1 MTLIFVEQL
10 TQRLKYTFDFVF
22 NGRGLSYELTSDL
35 TYFSASNLQK
45 FNYSAHSIPNVPTL
59 VPCSLLFEEEIH
71 PISLDK
77 VTMDDIEFMSFNESP
92 DLVASIFFVL
102 SRYEEYWKVER
113 DEHNRFPALC
123 SMQSVFGWLDEPIC
137 DRWALSL
144 LQFIGINSVTA
155 SEFKIQPTFDID
167 STFAYKGKGAFRTT
181 AGILKDLSKGRINRV
196 QDRIKVLIQKR
207 KDPFDTFDK
216 ITQIAEQYPETR
228 CFWLLAD
235 FGTYNKNLSYTN
247 PQQGEIISKLSS
259 ACEIGIH
266 PGYETYMN
274 ATNLALEI
282 HRLTSLT
289 KKEIRIS
296 RQHFLR
302 LSIPETYNNLT
313 EHNIQIDYSMG
324 YAETTG
330 FRMGTAR
337 QTPWFNLKT
346 NEITSLQLQP
356 FCYMDGTLN
365 EYMKLSPN
373 QAIEEVKRLKALV
386 KEYGGTFSFIWHNET
401 LGFKHHWKTWEPVFK
416 ESISYS

>member
-10 TQRLKYTFDFVF
+10 TNRLKYTFDFVF
-22 NGRGLSYELTSDL
+22 NARGLSYELTTDL
-35 TYFSASNLQK
+35 TYFSTSNQQK
-45 FNYSAHSIPNVPTL
+45 FNYSGHSIPNVPTL
-59 VPCSLLFEEEIH
+59 VPCSLLFEEAIH
-71 PISLDK
+71 QISLDK
-77 VTMDDIEFMSFNESP
+77 VTMDDIEFMSFNDCP

-113 DEHNRFPALC
+113 DEHDRFPALC
-123 SMQSVFGWLDEPIC
+123 SMQSVFGWLHEPSC
-137 DRWALSL
+137 DRWANSL
-144 LQFIGINSVTA
+144 LQFIGINSVP
-155 SEFKIQPTFDID
+155 SLEYKIQPTFDID
-167 STFAYKGKGAFRTT
+167 STFAYKGKGTFRTT

-196 QDRIKVLIQKR
+196 KDRIQVLIQKR
-207 KDPFDTFDK
+207 KDPFDTFDQ

-235 FGTYNKNLSYTN
+235 FGTYNKNLSHTN

-282 HRLTSLT
+282 HRLTRLT

-386 KEYGGTFSFIWHNET
+386 KEYGGNFSFIWHNET
-401 LGFKHHWKTWEPVFK
+401 LGFKHHWKGWEPVFE
-416 ESISYS
+416 ESVSYS

>member
-10 TQRLKYTFDFVF
+10 TQRLQYTFDFVF
-22 NGRGLSYELTSDL
+22 NARGLSYELTSDL
-35 TYFSASNLQK
+35 TYFSSSNQQK
-45 FNYSAHSIPNVPTL
+45 FNYSAHTISDVPSL
-59 VPCSLLFEEEIH
+59 VPSTLLFEEAIH
-71 PISLDK
+71 QISLDK
-77 VTMDDIEFMSFNESP
+77 VTMDDIEFMSFNDCP

-113 DEHNRFPALC
+113 DEHDRFPAFC
-123 SMQSVFGWLDEPIC
+123 SMQSVFGWLHEPIC

-144 LQFIGINSVTA
+144 LQFIGINSVPD
-155 SEFKIQPTFDID
+155 SEFNIQPTFDID

-196 QDRIKVLIQKR
+196 KDRIKVLIQKR
-207 KDPFDTFDK
+207 KDPFDTFDQ

-259 ACEIGIH
+259 TCEIGIH
-266 PGYETYMN
+266 PGYDTYMN

-289 KKEIRIS
+289 KKEIKIS

-302 LSIPETYNNLT
+302 LSIPETYNHLT

-337 QTPWFNLKT
+337 LTPWFNLKT

-401 LGFKHHWKTWEPVFK
+401 LGFKHHWKTWEPVFE

>member
-1 MTLIFVEQL
+1 
-10 TQRLKYTFDFVF
+10 
-22 NGRGLSYELTSDL
+22 
-35 TYFSASNLQK
+35 
-45 FNYSAHSIPNVPTL
+45 
-59 VPCSLLFEEEIH
+59 
-71 PISLDK
+71 
-77 VTMDDIEFMSFNESP
+77 
-92 DLVASIFFVL
+92 L

-113 DEHNRFPALC
+113 DEHDRFPALC
-123 SMQSVFGWLDEPIC
+123 SMQSVFGWLNEPIC

-144 LQFIGINSVTA
+144 LQFIGINSVTS
-155 SEFKIQPTFDID
+155 SELKIQPTFDID
-167 STFAYKGKGAFRTT
+167 STFAYKGKGTFRTT

-196 QDRIKVLIQKR
+196 KDRIQVLIQKR

-235 FGTYNKNLSYTN
+235 FGTYNKNLSHTN

-266 PGYETYMN
+266 PGYDTYTN
-274 ATNLALEI
+274 ATNLRHEI

-289 KKEIRIS
+289 KKEIKIS

-302 LSIPETYNNLT
+302 LSISETYNHLT

-373 QAIEEVKRLKALV
+373 QAIKEVKRLKALV

-401 LGFKHHWKTWEPVFK
+401 LGFKHHWKGWEPVFEK
-416 ESISYS
+416 SVSYS

>member
-10 TQRLKYTFDFVF
+10 TKRLQYTFDFVF
-22 NGRGLSYELTSDL
+22 NARGLSYEITSDL

-45 FNYSAHSIPNVPTL
+45 FNYSAHSIPEVPTL
-59 VPCSLLFEEEIH
+59 VPCSLLFEKEIH
-71 PISLDK
+71 QISLDK
-77 VTMDDIEFMSFNESP
+77 VTMDDIEFISFNDCP

-113 DEHNRFPALC
+113 DEHDRFPAFC
-123 SMQSVFGWLDEPIC
+123 SMQSVFGWLHEPIC

-144 LQFIGINSVTA
+144 LHFIGINTVPST
-155 SEFKIQPTFDID
+155 EFILQPTFDID
-167 STFAYKGKGAFRTT
+167 STFAYKGKGAFRST

-196 QDRIKVLIQKR
+196 LDRIKVLIQKR

-289 KKEIRIS
+289 KKEIKIS
-296 RQHFLR
+296 RQHFLK
-302 LSIPETYNNLT
+302 LSIPDTYNHLT

-401 LGFKHHWKTWEPVFK
+401 LGFKHHWKTWEPVFE

>member
-45 FNYSAHSIPNVPTL
+45 FNYSAHSIPEVPTL

-196 QDRIKVLIQKR
+196 KDRIQVLIQKR
-207 KDPFDTFDK
+207 KDPFDTFDQ
-216 ITQIAEQYPETR
+216 ITQIAEQYPKTR

-313 EHNIQIDYSMG
+313 KHNIQIDYSMG

-330 FRMGTAR
+330 YRMGTAR

-401 LGFKHHWKTWEPVFK
+401 LGFKHHWKTWEPVFE

>member
-10 TQRLKYTFDFVF
+10 TNRLKYTFDFVF
-22 NGRGLSYELTSDL
+22 NARGLSYEFTSDL

-45 FNYSAHSIPNVPTL
+45 FNYSAHSIPEVPTL
-59 VPCSLLFEEEIH
+59 VPCSLLFEEAIH

-155 SEFKIQPTFDID
+155 SEFNIQPTFDID
-167 STFAYKGKGAFRTT
+167 STFAYAGKGTFRTT

-282 HRLTSLT
+282 HRLTRLT

-386 KEYGGTFSFIWHNET
+386 KEYGGNFSFIWHNET
-401 LGFKHHWKTWEPVFK
+401 LGFKHHWKGWEPVFE
-416 ESISYS
+416 ESVSYS

>member
-10 TQRLKYTFDFVF
+10 TQRLQYTFDFVF
-22 NGRGLSYELTSDL
+22 NARGLSYEFTSDL

-45 FNYSAHSIPNVPTL
+45 FNYSAHSIPEVPTL

-155 SEFKIQPTFDID
+155 SEFNIQPTFDID
-167 STFAYKGKGAFRTT
+167 STFAYAGKGTFRTT
-181 AGILKDLSKGRINRV
+181 AGILKDLSKGRINHV

-401 LGFKHHWKTWEPVFK
+401 LGFKHHWKTWEPVFE

>member
-10 TQRLKYTFDFVF
+10 TNRLKYTFDFVF
-22 NGRGLSYELTSDL
+22 NARGLSYEFTTDL
-35 TYFSASNLQK
+35 TYFSSSNHQK
-45 FNYSAHSIPNVPTL
+45 FNYSAHSLPNVPSL

-71 PISLDK
+71 QISLDK
-77 VTMDDIEFMSFNESP
+77 VTMDEMEFMSFNECP

-113 DEHNRFPALC
+113 DEHDRFPALC
-123 SMQSVFGWLDEPIC
+123 SMQSVFSWLDEPIC

-155 SEFKIQPTFDID
+155 SEFNIQPTFDID

-196 QDRIKVLIQKR
+196 KDRIQVLIKKR
-207 KDPFDTFDK
+207 KDPFDTFDQ

-235 FGTYNKNLSYTN
+235 FGAYNKNLSYTN
-247 PQQGEIISKLSS
+247 PQQGEIIAKLAS
-259 ACEIGIH
+259 ACEVGIH
-266 PGYETYMN
+266 PGYDTYTN
-274 ATNLALEI
+274 ATNLRHEI

-289 KKEIRIS
+289 KKEIKIS

-302 LSIPETYNNLT
+302 LSIPETYNNLI
-313 EHNIQIDYSMG
+313 EQHIQIDYSMG

-365 EYMKLSPN
+365 EYMNLSPN

-386 KEYGGTFSFIWHNET
+386 KVYGGTFSFIWHNET
-401 LGFKHHWKTWEPVFK
+401 LGFKHHWKTWEPVFE

>member
-10 TQRLKYTFDFVF
+10 TKRLQYTFDFVF
-22 NGRGLSYELTSDL
+22 NARGLSYELTSDL
-35 TYFSASNLQK
+35 TYFSTSNQQK
-45 FNYSAHSIPNVPTL
+45 FNYSAHFIPNVPTL
-59 VPCSLLFEEEIH
+59 IPCSLLFEEEIH

-77 VTMDDIEFMSFNESP
+77 VTMDDIEFMSFNKSP

-137 DRWALSL
+137 DRWALGL
-144 LQFIGINSVTA
+144 LKFIGINSVTA
-155 SEFKIQPTFDID
+155 SEFNIQPTFDID
-167 STFAYKGKGAFRTT
+167 STFAYTGKGTFRTT

-196 QDRIKVLIQKR
+196 KDRIQVLIQKR

-216 ITQIAEQYPETR
+216 ITQIAEQFPETR

-289 KKEIRIS
+289 KKEIKIS

-302 LSIPETYNNLT
+302 LSIPETYNHLT

-337 QTPWFNLKT
+337 QTPWFNLET

-386 KEYGGTFSFIWHNET
+386 KVFGGTFSFIWHNET
-401 LGFKHHWKTWEPVFK
+401 LGFKHHWKTWEPVFE

>member
-10 TQRLKYTFDFVF
+10 TKRLQYTFDFVF
-22 NGRGLSYELTSDL
+22 NARGLSYEFTTDL
-35 TYFSASNLQK
+35 TYFSNSNQHK

-71 PISLDK
+71 QISLDK
-77 VTMDDIEFMSFNESP
+77 VTMDDIEFMSFNDCQ

-113 DEHNRFPALC
+113 DEHDRFPALC

-137 DRWALSL
+137 DRWANSL
-144 LQFIGINSVTA
+144 LQFIGINSVP
-155 SEFKIQPTFDID
+155 SLEYKIQPTFDID
-167 STFAYKGKGAFRTT
+167 STFAYKGKGAFRTF

-196 QDRIKVLIQKR
+196 KDRIQVLIQNR
-207 KDPFDTFDK
+207 KDPFDTFDL
-216 ITQIAEQYPETR
+216 ITEIAEQYPETR
-228 CFWLLAD
+228 CFWLLAN
-235 FGTYNKNLSYTN
+235 FGTNNKNLSHTN

-259 ACEIGIH
+259 ICEIGIH
-266 PGYETYMN
+266 PGYDTYTN
-274 ATNLALEI
+274 ATNLRHEI

-289 KKEIRIS
+289 KKEIKIS

-302 LSIPETYNNLT
+302 LSIPETYNHLI
-313 EHNIQIDYSMG
+313 EQHIQIDYSMG

-337 QTPWFNLKT
+337 PTPWFNLIT

-356 FCYMDGTLN
+356 FCYMDGTVN

-386 KEYGGTFSFIWHNET
+386 KEYGGNFSFIWHNET
-401 LGFKHHWKTWEPVFK
+401 LGFKHHWKGWEPVFE
-416 ESISYS
+416 ESVSYS

>member
-10 TQRLKYTFDFVF
+10 TKRLQYTFDFVF
-22 NGRGLSYELTSDL
+22 NARGLSYELTSDL
-35 TYFSASNLQK
+35 TYFSTSNQQK
-45 FNYSAHSIPNVPTL
+45 FNYSAHFIPNVPTL
-59 VPCSLLFEEEIH
+59 IPCSLLFEEEIH

-77 VTMDDIEFMSFNESP
+77 VTMDDIEFMSFNKSP

-155 SEFKIQPTFDID
+155 SEFNIQPTFDID

-196 QDRIKVLIQKR
+196 KDRIQVLIQKR
-207 KDPFDTFDK
+207 KDPFDTFDQ

-235 FGTYNKNLSYTN
+235 FGTYNKNLSHTN

-289 KKEIRIS
+289 KKEIKIS

-302 LSIPETYNNLT
+302 LSIPETYNHLT

-401 LGFKHHWKTWEPVFK
+401 LGFKHHWKTWEPVF
-416 ESISYS
+416 EECISYS

>member
-1 MTLIFVEQL
+1 MTLIFVEQF

-45 FNYSAHSIPNVPTL
+45 FNYSAHSIPEVPTL

-196 QDRIKVLIQKR
+196 KDRIQVLIQKR

-216 ITQIAEQYPETR
+216 ITQIAEQYPKTR

-313 EHNIQIDYSMG
+313 KHNIQIDYSMG

-330 FRMGTAR
+330 YRMGTAR

-386 KEYGGTFSFIWHNET
+386 KVYGGTFSFIWHNET
-401 LGFKHHWKTWEPVFK
+401 LGFKHHWKTWEPVFE

>member
-1 MTLIFVEQL
+1 
-10 TQRLKYTFDFVF
+10 VF
-22 NGRGLSYELTSDL
+22 NARGLSYEFTTDL
-35 TYFSASNLQK
+35 TYFSTSNQQK
-45 FNYSAHSIPNVPTL
+45 FNYSTHSIPDVPTL

-71 PISLDK
+71 QISLDK
-77 VTMDDIEFMSFNESP
+77 VSMDDIEFMSFNECP

-113 DEHNRFPALC
+113 DAHDRFPALC
-123 SMQSVFGWLDEPIC
+123 SIQSDFGWLHEPIC

-144 LQFIGINSVTA
+144 LQFIGINSIPS
-155 SEFKIQPTFDID
+155 SEFNIQPTVDID
-167 STFAYKGKGAFRTT
+167 STFAYKGKGTFRTI

-196 QDRIKVLIQKR
+196 KDRIQVLFQKR
-207 KDPFDTFDK
+207 KDPFDTFDH
-216 ITQIAEQYPETR
+216 ISRIAQLYPETR

-235 FGTYNKNLSYTN
+235 FGAFNKNLSYTN
-247 PQQGEIISKLSS
+247 PQQGEIITKLAS
-259 ACEIGIH
+259 ACEVGIH
-266 PGYETYMN
+266 PGYDTYTN
-274 ATNLALEI
+274 GTNLALEI
-282 HRLTSLT
+282 DRLTGLT
-289 KKEIRIS
+289 KKEIKIS

-302 LSIPETYNNLT
+302 LSIPDTYNHLI
-313 EHNIQIDYSMG
+313 EQNIQIDYSMG

-365 EYMKLSPN
+365 EYMNLSPI
-373 QAIEEVKRLKALV
+373 QAIKEIKTLKALV
-386 KEYGGTFSFIWHNET
+386 KQYGGTFSFIWHNET
-401 LGFKHHWKTWEPVFK
+401 LGFKHHWKGWEPVFE